1 MQINSVNNISFA
13 GRNPEKAALKAEK
26 RALKQAQKD
35 AHSTYI
41 SQMQANE
48 ALKMSV
54 GREVEDGKYKKAQY
68 LAAGIGGL
76 GLAISSMAKFNAEFL
91 KGVAESAG
99 DECKEFVTKF
109 AKKSNVAGAAVVAS
123 LGTLLVASTIKNIN
137 EAKANKTANERGFLS
152 DKDYR
157 KFTSKEEAYA
167 VTDAIYKMHTN
178 A

>member
-35 AHSTYI
+35 AHSVYI
-41 SQMQANE
+41 SQMQSNE

-54 GREVEDGKYKKAQY
+54 GRELEDGRYKKAQF
-68 LAAGIGGL
+68 LVAGIGGL

-91 KGVAESAG
+91 KTAAEFAG

-109 AKKSNVAGAAVVAS
+109 AKQSNVAGKAVIAS

-137 EAKANKTANERGFLS
+137 EAKANKTAHERGFLN
-152 DKDYR
+152 DNDYK
-157 KFTSKEEAYA
+157 KFTSKEERYA
-167 VTDAIYKMHTN
+167 VTDEIYKMHTN